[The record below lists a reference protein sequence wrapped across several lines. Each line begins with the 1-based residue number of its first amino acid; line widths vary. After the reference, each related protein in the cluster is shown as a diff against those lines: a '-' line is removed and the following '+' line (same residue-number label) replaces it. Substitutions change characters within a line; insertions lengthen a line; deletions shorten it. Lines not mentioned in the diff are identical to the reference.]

1 MSSLR
6 QRLNS
11 HVDQTKVA
19 QLLPITQNTSELHSG
34 HPSHQRAATG
44 PQGSSNHSGL
54 GAEKSHPSFG
64 SSRSRSALVP
74 RPSIG
79 RRLFGSTARFF
90 ITALIGVGCTLAWQ
104 SHGEDA
110 KRVVA
115 TWAPSLGWLLPVS
128 IAKAST
134 SAVASFTSPEL
145 GRQLG
150 PMASNI
156 ALVLINLEQ
165 LAAKQEQIT
174 RDISALQAIEQN
186 KQAAPP
192 PSSQA
197 IPAPTPEPATRSSA
211 APPRRVSAALPPTL
225 PTARSGLQSLSLP
238 LLLPHLLALPNWADS
253 LARWLA
259 ISHGCCSTWNKSLPF
274 RSR

>member
-11 HVDQTKVA
+11 HVDHTKVA
-19 QLLPITQNTSELHSG
+19 QLLPITQKTSELDGG
-34 HPSHQRAATG
+34 HASHQRTATG
-44 PQGSSNHSGL
+44 PQGANHSGL
-54 GAEKSHPSFG
+54 GAEKSQPSFG

-74 RPSIG
+74 RPSIS
-79 RRLFGSTARFF
+79 RRLFRSTARFF
-90 ITALIGVGCTLAWQ
+90 ITALIGAGCTLAWQ

-110 KRVVA
+110 KRMVA
-115 TWAPSLGWLLPVS
+115 IWAPSLSWLLPVS
-128 IAKAST
+128 IANAST

-174 RDISALQAIEQN
+174 RDISALQTIEQN
-186 KQAAPP
+186 KQVLSAPP
-192 PSSQA
+192 TSSQA
-197 IPAPTPEPATRSSA
+197 IPAPTPKPATRTSA

-225 PTARSGLQSLSLP
+225 PTTRSGS
-238 LLLPHLLALPNWADS
+238 
-253 LARWLA
+253 
-259 ISHGCCSTWNKSLPF
+259 
-274 RSR
+274 RSPR